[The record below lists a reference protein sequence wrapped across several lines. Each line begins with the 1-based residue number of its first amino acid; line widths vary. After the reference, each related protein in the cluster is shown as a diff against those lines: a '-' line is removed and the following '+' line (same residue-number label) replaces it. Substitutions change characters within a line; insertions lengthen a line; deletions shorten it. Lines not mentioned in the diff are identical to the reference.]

1 MPKVLIVTYYW
12 PPGSGAGVQR
22 WLKFAKYLPLSGWEP
37 YILTVDPRF
46 AAYPAID
53 NSLENEIPES
63 VTVYKTKARDYFR
76 FYSSDK
82 SRIPSSGFAANE
94 KKGFKNIISRFV
106 RGNFFI
112 PDPRKGWNNSAFRKA
127 CTIIREAGI
136 DHIITTSPPHST
148 QLIGLRLKKKFP
160 GIRWIADLRD
170 PWTDIYYYDQFYP
183 TYISR
188 KIDSAY
194 ELNVLANSDKIITV
208 GNTLKELFSSK
219 IPGSAGKIEV
229 IPNGYDDEDFEGLKP
244 SLPDKFTISYI
255 GTLSD
260 SYPVK
265 GLLQSLC
272 GFKNKNNDFIV
283 RFVGFV
289 SESQR
294 RFFISALGEQGL
306 EFAGYADHKSAL
318 RYMFSSTMLLLII
331 PRHSSSK
338 SIITGKLFEYMA
350 TGRPVLCLG
359 PTDGDA
365 ALYLKSSPDS
375 GIFDWDDSEGIEKFI
390 SQTAENTPFLSNA
403 AKRNPGYSR
412 KELTRKLSE
421 VLDNL

>member
-63 VTVYKTKARDYFR
+63 VTVYRTKARDYFR
-76 FYSSDK
+76 VYSRDK

-94 KKGFKNIISRFV
+94 KKGLKNIISRFV

-112 PDPRKGWNNSAFRKA
+112 PDPRKGWNNSAFKKA
-127 CTIIREAGI
+127 CAIIRESGI
-136 DHIITTSPPHST
+136 NHIITTSPPHST
-148 QLIGLRLKKKFP
+148 QLIGLKLKKQFP
-160 GIRWIADLRD
+160 AIRWIADLRD
-170 PWTDIYYYDQFYP
+170 PWTDIYYYDKFYP
-183 TYISR
+183 TFLSR
-188 KIDSAY
+188 KIDLAY
-194 ELNVLANSDKIITV
+194 EYKVLANADKIITV
-208 GNTLKELFSSK
+208 GNSLKELFSSK
-219 IPGSAGKIEV
+219 IKKSGGKIEV

-244 SLPDKFTISYI
+244 SVPDKFTISYI

-265 GLLQSLC
+265 GFLQSLTC
-272 GFKNKNNDFIV
+272 FKNKNIDFII

-289 SESQR
+289 SENHR
-294 RFFISALGEQGL
+294 RSLISALGDSRL
-306 EFAGYADHKSAL
+306 EFTGYADHKSAIK
-318 RYMFSSTMLLLII
+318 YMYSSTILLLII

-359 PTDGDA
+359 PAGGDA

-375 GIFDWDDSEGIEKFI
+375 GIFGWDDSEGIEKFI
-390 SQTAENTPFLSNA
+390 SQRAGNSSLSFRAGTPNTDF
-403 AKRNPGYSR
+403 SR
-412 KELTRKLSE
+412 KVLARKLGD
-421 VLDNL
+421 VLNKM